1 MNSGTTYS
9 ESPLGL
15 LKAMAF
21 GAHTVGIVFLC
32 FFSSGLSI
40 WIVSIDN
47 TILGSV

>member
-21 GAHTVGIVFLC
+21 GAHTVGIIFCV
-32 FFSSGLSI
+32 FFSIGLFI
-40 WIVSIDN
+40 
-47 TILGSV
+47 